1 MYVDIASVCLPA
13 VWQIQLN
20 LHGHLVWPLSFN
32 FKVNERNSTNL
43 TYQVLLKASVNVH
56 QVTQYCVH
64 EFNEKMF
71 LRSFQLDWR
80 GKTQVSVV
88 S

>member
-56 QVTQYCVH
+56 
-64 EFNEKMF
+64 
-71 LRSFQLDWR
+71 
-80 GKTQVSVV
+80 
-88 S
+88 